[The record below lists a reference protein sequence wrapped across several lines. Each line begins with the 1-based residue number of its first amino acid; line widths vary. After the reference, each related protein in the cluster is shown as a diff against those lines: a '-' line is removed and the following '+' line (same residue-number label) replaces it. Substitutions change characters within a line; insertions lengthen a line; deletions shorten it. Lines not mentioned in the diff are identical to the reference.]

1 MPCVYLKIL
10 RFYSNN
16 LIGMKSLCI
25 TPKSKKLMKQLENL
39 YVQMNKIYEQDL

>member
-16 LIGMKSLCI
+16 LIGPMIL
-25 TPKSKKLMKQLENL
+25 N
-39 YVQMNKIYEQDL
+39 YVLLIQY